1 MIGFSGKPYVLVEL
15 TRGDEVVSLRVHPR
29 PIGYHDLITAA
40 MPGPTKPINEGAV
53 ISPALT
59 AQWSARVS
67 FLMIAKAL
75 GDQLAATAPP
85 AGSPPAAWAAYADAV
100 RAELEAANFVEGDLL
115 AILGAMAQAD
125 RGVGTLPKS

>member
-40 MPGPTKPINEGAV
+40 MPEPVKAV
-53 ISPALT
+53 NQTTVPPALT